1 MFTGLVSDVGE
12 VVETGPAGD
21 GLWMRIQSAWKDPVF
36 CAGESIAVDGVCL
49 TVETWEGS
57 VFRVTC
63 GAETLACT
71 TLGRVEPSRKVH
83 LERALAAGDRLGGHI
98 VSGHVDGVGEVLS
111 TRQEGESTVIWL
123 QAPADLSRYIARKGS
138 VCVDGVSLTVNE
150 VDDTRF
156 RVNIV
161 PHTVDHT
168 HMGRYEAGTRFN
180 LEIDLVARY
189 LERLLSAR
197 QESS

>member
-12 VVETGPAGD
+12 VVETGPVGD
-21 GLWMRIQSAWKDPVF
+21 GLWMRIQSAWEDPVF
-36 CAGESIAVDGVCL
+36 RTGESIAVDGVCL
-49 TVETWEGS
+49 TVETWEGG

-71 TLGRVEPSRKVH
+71 TFGRVALGRKVH
-83 LERALAAGDRLGGHI
+83 LERALAAGERLGGHI

-111 TRQEGESTVIWL
+111 IRQEGESTVIWL
-123 QAPADLSRYIARKGS
+123 QAPPDLSRYIARKGS

-150 VDDTRF
+150 VEDTRF